1 MATLLLIR
9 HGQASYGQLD
19 YDRLSERGTAQ
30 ARVLGEHLAAAK
42 LDALYHGP
50 LVRQRQ
56 TAAVAA
62 EHGKL
67 PAAVELAELA
77 EYPGFDMVTRFLPK
91 LVAEDPAF
99 AALPS
104 GLGHARPSASL
115 PAHELA
121 DRAFKTILG
130 RWSRDEWQIEGVERV
145 TEFVARVR
153 TGLERVIRAAGSGAR
168 VGVVTSAGPIGAAV
182 GMVFGASDH
191 HMVRTSLVIRNASIS
206 ELVLRTRDFAWHP
219 EKISLLTFNSV
230 AHLPA
235 DLHTEY

>member
-1 MATLLLIR
+1 MATLVLIR

-19 YDRLSERGTAQ
+19 YDRLSDAGVAQ
-30 ARVLGEHLAAAK
+30 ARALGTHLAASDVE

-56 TAAVAA
+56 TAAIAA
-62 EHGKL
+62 EAGTL
-67 PAAVELAELA
+67 PAPVELAEFA
-77 EYPGFDMVTRFLPK
+77 EYPGFDMVTRFMPK
-91 LVAEDPAF
+91 LVAEDPDF
-99 AALPS
+99 ALLATKPS
-104 GLGHARPSASL
+104 RD
-115 PAHELA
+115 LA

-145 TEFVARVR
+145 SEFVARVR
-153 TGLERVIRAAGSGAR
+153 AGLERVIREAGSGAR
-168 VGVVTSAGPIGAAV
+168 IGIVTSAGPIGVAV

-191 HMVRTSLVIRNASIS
+191 HMVRTSLVVRNASIS
-206 ELVLRTRDFAWHP
+206 ELKLRTQGFAWHP